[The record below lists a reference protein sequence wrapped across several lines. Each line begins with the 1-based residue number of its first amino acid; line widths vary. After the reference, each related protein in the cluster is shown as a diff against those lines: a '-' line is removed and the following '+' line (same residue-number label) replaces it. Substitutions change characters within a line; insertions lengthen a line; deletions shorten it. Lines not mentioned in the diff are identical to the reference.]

1 MAEALNRSEVESL
14 LTALNPVRS
23 SHVATPG
30 AEIPNVASPTSSSQ
44 LAKRVV
50 GVFEDIR
57 KQLSAVTEQCLQ
69 ESLRFK
75 RFMPE
80 RLPFSE
86 VTQSSPSDII
96 YVLVESEQNC
106 GDLLIILEKKFAQ
119 QFVSLMVGQE
129 WQEIDPATDLCTIEK
144 RLLMRW
150 IREGLA
156 GVLPPSQWR
165 IVDVEILTTEGDFST
180 YNPQSPWWCEKWELK
195 SERLRGPLQIAGQWE
210 FFSGLSQ
217 QSERHEESAFF
228 QDAQTDSRPRIDQL
242 ELTAIWGEA
251 ELENAEISE
260 LQVGSVL
267 KIKQSVENHHQNVA
281 LEVNGQKV
289 AMGRAGESQGSKA
302 VEIQSVEKTKFPDQP

>member
-14 LTALNPVRS
+14 LTALNPVRT
-23 SHVATPG
+23 TPVETSG
-30 AEIPNVASPTSSSQ
+30 IEIPNVASPTSSSQ

-69 ESLRFK
+69 ESLRLK

-86 VTQSSPSDII
+86 VIQSSPSDMI
-96 YVLVESEQNC
+96 YLLVESEQNG
-106 GDLLIILEKKFAQ
+106 GDLLVLLEKKFAH
-119 QFVSLMVGQE
+119 QFVSLMVGQTWE
-129 WQEIDPATDLCTIEK
+129 NIDPVTDLSTIEK

-165 IVDVEILTTEGDFST
+165 IVDVELLTAEEDFST

-195 SERLRGPLQIAGQWE
+195 SDRLRGPLQIAGQWE
-210 FFSGLSQ
+210 FFSALSQ
-217 QSERHEESAFF
+217 QTVRHEESATF
-228 QDAQTDSRPRIDQL
+228 QDAQTTSGPRFNQL

-267 KIKQSVENHHQNVA
+267 KIKQSVENYHQNVT
-281 LEVNGQKV
+281 LEMKGQKV
-289 AMGRAGESQGSKA
+289 ATGQAGESQGSKA
-302 VEIQSVEKTKFPDQP
+302 VEIQSVEETKIPDQP